1 MVEHKI
7 ETIGSQRREYLKYAN
22 LAMAAMDYRQ
32 AQEQIENFLHTI
44 PEEDPEY
51 KEIADK
57 IKNEFDRIERRA
69 LQTIKEFCT
78 DTEKMD
84 SWTQTEVR
92 ADKLANLTIEKMRDR
107 IDKVWKIALMTGL
120 LND

>member
-22 LAMAAMDYRQ
+22 LAMATMDYRQ